1 VEDKGLV
8 AQEVKGLQADT
19 VIFIAIQ
26 RLEAVGA
33 VADLKKQVW

>member
-1 VEDKGLV
+1 VQDTVLV

-26 RLEAVGA
+26 RLEAAAA